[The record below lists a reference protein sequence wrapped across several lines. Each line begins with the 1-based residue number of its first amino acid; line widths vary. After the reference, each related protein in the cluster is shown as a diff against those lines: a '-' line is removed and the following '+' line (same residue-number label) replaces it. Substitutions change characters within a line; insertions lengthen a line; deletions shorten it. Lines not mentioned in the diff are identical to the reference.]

1 MPDLVTVVPFA
12 LVGVA
17 MVVFGLV
24 LNLQDTLSARRLDRV
39 AQGKPSKTEQAFA
52 SPRTTAAV
60 AVALAGQRARETRPA
75 E

>member
-24 LNLQDTLSARRLDRV
+24 LNHQGALSARRLDRM
-39 AQGKPSKTEQAFA
+39 AQGKPSTIESFA
-52 SPRTTAAV
+52 SPRTKATV
-60 AVALAGQRARETRPA
+60 AVAIAGQRAPETRPA

>member
-24 LNLQDTLSARRLDRV
+24 LNHQGTLSARRLDRM
-39 AQGKPSKTEQAFA
+39 ARGKPSTAEQSFA
-52 SPRTTAAV
+52 SARTTV
-60 AVALAGQRARETRPA
+60 AVAIAGQRARETRPA
-75 E
+75 R